1 MDVIGICVHILHLAY
16 ELHLIIDSP
25 QVFLLGLHIFFYHFH
40 VVLDFLDFAFQF
52 NYFFIELDS

>member
-25 QVFLLGLHIFFYHFH
+25 QVFLLGLHILFYYFH
-40 VVLDFLDFAFQF
+40 VVLDFLDFA
-52 NYFFIELDS
+52 L